1 MRVSPSLAAIAVL
14 ALSYGLTACTSAPQ
28 RRAIEGQNQLPI
40 PPAAAPAPV
49 VDPRNGPP
57 AVASFRRDDVPF
69 VTRASI
75 STGASVR
82 EEATLPP
89 VFDSPITLQFGNEP
103 VSLPRI
109 ARVLSSQLHLPV
121 RLDPDLTRRT
131 EGSGPVSAQGAAGSG
146 DRTGVSP
153 VRTEALRA
161 EATLDGAFAQLP
173 RLEVNLVGSVR
184 EVLSSLSAM
193 AGVEWAYEGGE
204 IHFSRFISRSFQIED
219 LPAQFESVPFAV
231 GPLGGGGGQGG
242 PGGSSSAPAGGG
254 SGGNVNQSQCGAGS
268 GGSGAGGSGA
278 GGGSGGSQNGSGGV
292 GSWASLECKVRTVLT
307 AGGSAVYSSTTS
319 SLLVRDTRATLDRVA
334 RIVDEHNTMLSKML
348 VLDVRVMSVSTEESE
363 DFGLAWDGVFR
374 NILSAYPNVSMRL
387 LSPQSLASS
396 QGGGVVLNNSADIGT
411 ALASAIAR
419 IGNARTLHAGQQ
431 LTRNNFPVTFQKAQS
446 LSYVSQ
452 TTSGGSTSSGGT
464 TVVTQPGITQSV
476 VNTGFVFRVIPSML
490 SGDRILVDMVLSIS
504 NLDSLNTFTSGNQTV
519 QSPNVSYMTSQNPVI
534 LRSGEYV
541 AFQAYEFT
549 NDEGQ
554 RNALDPRGV
563 IGTSARGRT
572 TRERLVIIM
581 RATVANPR

>member
-1 MRVSPSLAAIAVL
+1 MRVSPALAAVAAL

-28 RRAIEGQNQLPI
+28 RRAIEGQSQLPI
-40 PPAAAPAPV
+40 PPAATPAPV
-49 VDPRNGPP
+49 VDPRNGQP

-89 VFDSPITLQFGNEP
+89 IFDSPITLQFGNEP

-121 RLDPDLTRRT
+121 RLDPDLARRV
-131 EGSGPVSAQGAAGSG
+131 EGPVPMSALGATPSG
-146 DRTGVSP
+146 DRAGVSP
-153 VRTEALRA
+153 ARTEALRA
-161 EATLDGAFAQLP
+161 EATLDGAFAHLP
-173 RLEVNLVGSVR
+173 RLEVNLAGSVR

-193 AGVEWAYEGGE
+193 AGVEWAYESGE

-231 GPLGGGGGQGG
+231 GPLGSGGQGG

-254 SGGNVNQSQCGAGS
+254 SGSNVNQSQCGAGS
-268 GGSGAGGSGA
+268 GGGA
-278 GGGSGGSQNGSGGV
+278 SGGPQNGAGGV

-307 AGGSAVYSSTTS
+307 PGGTAVYSSTTS
-319 SLLVRDTRATLDRVA
+319 SLLVRDTRVTLDRVA

-504 NLDSLNTFTSGNQTV
+504 SLDSLNTFTSGNQTV

-554 RNALDPRGV
+554 RNALDPRGI

>member
-1 MRVSPSLAAIAVL
+1 MRVSPALAAVAVL

-28 RRAIEGQNQLPI
+28 RRAIEGQNQMPI

-89 VFDSPITLQFGNEP
+89 IFDSPITLQFGSEP
-103 VSLPRI
+103 VSLPRV
-109 ARVLSSQLHLPV
+109 ARVLSGQLHLPV
-121 RLDPDLTRRT
+121 RLDPDLSRSG
-131 EGSGPVSAQGAAGSG
+131 EGSGSVAQQSAASSG
-146 DRTGVSP
+146 DRSGVSP

-161 EATLDGAFAQLP
+161 QATLDGPFGNLP
-173 RLEVNLVGSVR
+173 RLEVNLAGSVR
-184 EVLSSLSAM
+184 EVLSSLAAM

-231 GPLGGGGGQGG
+231 GPLGGGGQGG
-242 PGGSSSAPAGGG
+242 PGGSSAPSGGG
-254 SGGNVNQSQCGAGS
+254 SGGSSNASQSQCGSGTGSGGAGGGSGAGS
-268 GGSGAGGSGA
+268 GGSQGGSG
-278 GGGSGGSQNGSGGV
+278 NV

-307 AGGSAVYSSTTS
+307 PGGSAVYSSTTS

-348 VLDVRVMSVSTEESE
+348 VLDVRVMSVSTDESE

-374 NILSAYPNVSMRL
+374 NILSSYPNVSMRL
-387 LSPQSLASS
+387 VSPQSLASS
-396 QGGGVVLNNSADIGT
+396 QGGGVVLSNSADIGT

-554 RNALDPRGV
+554 RNALDPRGI